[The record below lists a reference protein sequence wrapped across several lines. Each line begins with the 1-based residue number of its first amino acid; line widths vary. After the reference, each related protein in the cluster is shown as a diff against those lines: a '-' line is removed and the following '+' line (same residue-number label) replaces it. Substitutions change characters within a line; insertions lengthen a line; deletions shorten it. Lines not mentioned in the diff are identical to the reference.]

1 MRGIQPPMWGGTT
14 FAKQWSWRTCINGR
28 QIIQQLRM
36 NLQDR
41 IIVVTGGANGIGRA
55 MCRRFAQAGAA
66 CIVVSDRDAHGAA
79 TVASEIGGLA
89 IPCDVRSESEVQQL
103 VERTL
108 AEAGPIDLFVSN
120 AGITVKGGIAV
131 ANEDW
136 QRCWDINLMSHVYAA
151 RAVLPSM
158 LERKS
163 GYLLQVAS
171 AAGLMTEMGSAVY
184 SVTKHAAVAFAE
196 WLAIHYQ
203 PQGIRVSCLCP
214 AGVDTG
220 FLNPD
225 DVYDQF
231 LKRTSVTPEAVADSV
246 VAGLEAEKFLI
257 LPHPEVGEF
266 FAFKAQNHDKWL
278 DNFAHLNARMQRLAE
293 RQRAHADSE
302 KPQ

>member
-1 MRGIQPPMWGGTT
+1 
-14 FAKQWSWRTCINGR
+14 
-28 QIIQQLRM
+28 M

-66 CIVVSDRDAHGAA
+66 RVIVSDRDINGASA
-79 TVASEIGGLA
+79 VADEIGGLA
-89 IPCDVRSESEVQQL
+89 IPCDVRSETEVQRL

-108 AEAGPIDLFVSN
+108 EDAGPIDLFVSN
-120 AGITVKGGIAV
+120 AGITVKGGIDV
-131 ANEDW
+131 ANDDW
-136 QRCWDINLMSHVYAA
+136 QRCWDINLMSHVYGA

-158 LERKS
+158 LERGS

-171 AAGLMTEMGSAVY
+171 AAGLLTEMGSAVY

-196 WLAIHYQ
+196 WLSIHYQ
-203 PQGIRVSCLCP
+203 PKGIRVSCLCP

-231 LKRTSVTPEAVADSV
+231 LKRTSVTPEVVAESV
-246 VAGLEAEKFLI
+246 VAGLESEKFLI
-257 LPHPEVGEF
+257 LPHPEVAEF
-266 FAFKAQNHDKWL
+266 FAFKSQNHDQWL
-278 DNFAHLNARMQRLAE
+278 GNFAHLNSRMQRLAD
-293 RQRAHADSE
+293 RQRARTDSGKPKADRMSE
-302 KPQ
+302 